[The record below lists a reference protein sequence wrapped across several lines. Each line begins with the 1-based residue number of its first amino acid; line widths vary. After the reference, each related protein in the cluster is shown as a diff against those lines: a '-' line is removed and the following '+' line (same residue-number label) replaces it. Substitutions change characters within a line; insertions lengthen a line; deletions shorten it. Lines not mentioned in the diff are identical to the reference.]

1 LRKRVPPTVMGP
13 PATAEDLLGD
23 EARELRDD
31 AVLLASMRA
40 EAGAGDAV
48 FEQSLPLREG
58 PHGAKLPVA
67 ISQGAPECDFV
78 VKTTRR

>member
-1 LRKRVPPTVMGP
+1 MLPTVMGP
-13 PATAEDLLGD
+13 PTTAEDLLDD

-48 FEQSLPLREG
+48 FEQSSLLLREG
-58 PHGAKLPVA
+58 PHGAKLPAA

-78 VKTTRR
+78 AKATRR